1 MKYSVL
7 LVDDEPNI
15 LKALVRSLRKEPFDF
30 LTAPSA
36 SLALGMMEQSPPDV
50 VISDEMMPGML
61 GTEFLSHVRDAYP
74 ETIRMMLTGT
84 DNMKRAERAMREGA
98 VFRFFRKPFDPL
110 EIGRA
115 IYDGIL
121 MRTVSGGDDP
131 RMLMPMRMQA
141 QVLEAMRPIP
151 DRTEPA
157 ASPAPAVDREEADQ
171 QRQTLMEDVVPKVV
185 AHLRSKLEQA
195 RNKDEVVA
203 IFAEI
208 RGLLA
213 QVNSAEHKEEIVAVF
228 REVWQQIESRINQ

>member
-15 LKALVRSLRKEPFDF
+15 LKALVRSLRKEPYDF
-30 LTAPSA
+30 LTAQSA
-36 SLALGMMEQSPPDV
+36 SLALGMMDQSPPDV

-61 GTEFLSHVRDAYP
+61 GSEFLSHVRDAYP

-84 DNMKRAERAMREGA
+84 DNMKRAERAMRDGA

-115 IYDGIL
+115 IYEGIL

-131 RMLMPMRMQA
+131 RMLMPMNMQA
-141 QVLEAMRPIP
+141 QVLDAMRPIP
-151 DRTEPA
+151 AQKKA
-157 ASPAPAVDREEADQ
+157 APPPAPVVDLEEAER
-171 QRQTLMEDVVPKVV
+171 QRQTLVADVVPKVV
-185 AHLRSKLEQA
+185 EHLRTKLEQA
-195 RNKDEVVA
+195 RSKDEVVA

-213 QVNSAEHKEEIVAVF
+213 QVNSTEHKEEIVAVF
-228 REVWQQIESRINQ
+228 RQVWQQIESRINQ